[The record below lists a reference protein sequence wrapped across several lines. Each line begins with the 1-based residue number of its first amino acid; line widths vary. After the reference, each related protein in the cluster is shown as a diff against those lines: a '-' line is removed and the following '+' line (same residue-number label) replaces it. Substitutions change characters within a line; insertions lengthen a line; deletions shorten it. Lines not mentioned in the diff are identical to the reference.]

1 MRMRNMSW
9 LLLAGLTAGF
19 AAHAGE
25 PTAPAAD
32 TGFYNGVTVAIDPT
46 TGRLRAPT
54 AAEQAALRAK
64 APRAGAQSMSIA
76 KPGPKTRAEAERTT
90 RVHKDGHVSMQ
101 VSDDMMTN
109 VVATQQADGSI
120 RIQHA
125 DADGTIVEEGP
136 AHD

>member
-1 MRMRNMSW
+1 MRMRNSSW

-25 PTAPAAD
+25 PAAPAAD

-46 TGRLRAPT
+46 TGRMRAPT
-54 AAEQAALRAK
+54 AAELAELRAK
-64 APRAGAQSMSIA
+64 APRAGAGSIA
-76 KPGPKTRAEAERTT
+76 KPGPKTRAEALRTVRT
-90 RVHKDGHVSMQ
+90 HKDGHVSMQ
-101 VSDDMMTN
+101 VSDDMMSN

-120 RIQHA
+120 SIQHA